1 MFDCTYLHV
10 CTDGDYN
17 KTFFTT
23 GRKSKHD
30 IDHVEVEF
38 VMALVKIPYLHL
50 QKYLM
55 FWNKHVWHR
64 YVPAW
69 FLEIVLSANVRVC
82 VHVCL
87 QGINNKSRE
96 G

>member
-10 CTDGDYN
+10 CADGDYN

-38 VMALVKIPYLHL
+38 VMTLVRILYLYL
-50 QKYLM
+50 QKLLYYYLIFKPSM
-55 FWNKHVWHR
+55 
-64 YVPAW
+64 
-69 FLEIVLSANVRVC
+69 
-82 VHVCL
+82 CL
-87 QGINNKSRE
+87 VF
-96 G
+96 